1 MAGTMLERL
10 KEIAIEAGGV
20 ILSMYERRDYSTA
33 EKTDD
38 SPVTT
43 ADIIASELIED
54 RLKQAFPGIPVISEE
69 SEHQDYNERRQWGA
83 YFIIDPIDGTQEF
96 IARSGDFAV
105 NIAYVEKNEPVIGVI
120 FWPVGEALYYAE
132 KGAGAFKQDALEC
145 RPINV
150 RKFADPQADPIV
162 IAISR
167 RQAREPVLKRLQT
180 ERDVQP
186 FPTGSC
192 SLKACLIAEGKAD
205 CFLRLGPTGEWD
217 TAASQVIVGEAG
229 GRIVNENFEPITY
242 NRTVSLLNP
251 NFLILGDQNVP
262 WEEIFIARQARFR

>member
-1 MAGTMLERL
+1 MAENMLERL
-10 KEIAIEAGGV
+10 KAIAIEAGGV

-43 ADIIASELIED
+43 ADLVASELIED
-54 RLKQAFPGIPVISEE
+54 RLKQSFPDIPVISEE
-69 SEHQDYNERRQWGA
+69 SEHQDYNERRQWDA

-120 FWPVGEALYYAE
+120 FWPVGETLYYAE
-132 KGAGAFKQDALEC
+132 KGAGAFKQDALEHQS
-145 RPINV
+145 IQV
-150 RKFADPQADPIV
+150 RKFTDPHTDPIV

-167 RQAREPVLKRLQT
+167 RQARESVLKRLQT

-186 FPTGSC
+186 LPTGSC

-251 NFLILGDQNVP
+251 NFLVLGDQSVP
-262 WEEIFIARQARFR
+262 WSEIFIARQARFR

>member
-1 MAGTMLERL
+1 MAETMLNRL
-10 KEIAIEAGGV
+10 KEIATEAGGV

-43 ADIIASELIED
+43 ADIVASELIED
-54 RLKQAFPGIPVISEE
+54 RLKQSFPGIPVISEE
-69 SEHQDYNERRQWGA
+69 SEHQDYNERRQWKA

-105 NIAYVEKNEPVIGVI
+105 NIAYVEHNEPVIGVI
-120 FWPVGEALYYAE
+120 FWPVGEALYYAQ
-132 KGAGAFKQDALEC
+132 KGLGAFKQDATES
-145 RPINV
+145 RSINV
-150 RKFADPQADPIV
+150 RKFNDPKTDPII

-167 RQAREPVLKRLQT
+167 RQAREPVLNRLQT

-186 FPTGSC
+186 LPTGSC
-192 SLKACLIAEGKAD
+192 SLKACFIAEGKAD

-251 NFLILGDQNVP
+251 NFLVLGDQSVP
-262 WEEIFIARQARFR
+262 WDEIFTARQARFR

>member
-1 MAGTMLERL
+1 MAEKMLDKL
-10 KEIAIEAGGV
+10 KEIAREAGSV
-20 ILSMYERRDYSTA
+20 ILSMYDRHDYKTA
-33 EKTDD
+33 EKKDD

-43 ADIIASELIED
+43 ADLVASELIED
-54 RLKQAFPGIPVISEE
+54 RLKQSFPDIPIISEE
-69 SEHQDYNERRQWGA
+69 SEHQDFNERRQWKS

-105 NIAYVEKNEPVIGVI
+105 NIAYVENNEPVIGVI
-120 FWPVGEALYYAE
+120 FWPVGETLYYAR
-132 KGAGAFKQDALEC
+132 KGAGAFKHDA
-145 RPINV
+145 RDNQPISV
-150 RKFADPQADPIV
+150 RKFSDPQTDPIT

-167 RQAREPVLKRLQT
+167 RQTREQVFNRLQT
-180 ERDVQP
+180 KRDIQP

-192 SLKACLIAEGKAD
+192 SLKACFIAEGKAD

-251 NFLILGDQNVP
+251 NFLVLGDQNVP
-262 WEEIFIARQARFR
+262 WEDIFIARQARFR

>member
-1 MAGTMLERL
+1 MAATMLERL

-69 SEHQDYNERRQWGA
+69 SEHQDYNERRQWKA

-132 KGAGAFKQDALEC
+132 KGSGAFKQDALESQ
-145 RPINV
+145 PINV
-150 RKFADPQADPIV
+150 RKLTDPQADPII

-180 ERDVQP
+180 GRDIQP
-186 FPTGSC
+186 LPTGSC

-251 NFLILGDQNVP
+251 NFLVLGDQSVP

>member
-1 MAGTMLERL
+1 MLETL
-10 KEIAIEAGGV
+10 KAIAKEAGEV
-20 ILSMYERRDYSTA
+20 IMTMYDRRDYKTS
-33 EKTDD
+33 EKHDD

-54 RLKQAFPGIPVISEE
+54 RLKQHFPHIPVLSEE
-69 SEHQDYNERRQWGA
+69 SDHENYNERRKWSS
-83 YFIIDPIDGTQEF
+83 YFLIDPIDGTQEF

-105 NIAYVEKNEPVIGVI
+105 NIAYVSNNEPEMGVI
-120 FWPVGEALYYAE
+120 FWPVGEAIYYAE
-132 KGAGAFKQDALEC
+132 KGRGAYKEDAVE
-145 RPINV
+145 RQKISV
-150 RKFADPQADPIV
+150 RKLQNPESDPLI

-167 RQAREPVLKRLQT
+167 RQAREPVLSRMQT
-180 ERDVQP
+180 QRDIQP
-186 FPTGSC
+186 LPTGSC
-192 SLKACLIAEGKAD
+192 SLKSCFIAEGKAD

-251 NFLILGDQNVP
+251 NFLVLGDQNVP
-262 WEEIFIARQARFR
+262 WEEVFIARRPRFR